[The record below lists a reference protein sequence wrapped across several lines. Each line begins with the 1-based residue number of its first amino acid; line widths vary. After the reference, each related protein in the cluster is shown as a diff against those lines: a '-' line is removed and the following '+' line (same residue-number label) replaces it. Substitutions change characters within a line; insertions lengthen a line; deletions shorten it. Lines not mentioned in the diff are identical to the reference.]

1 MCTSFC
7 SHFVAKV
14 CGKLVLIKMQSDCF
28 SDRDN
33 YFSRDKMNVMA
44 VGNKYTVRLK
54 SIRASFPYKRR
65 HLRTMGPVINYGGR
79 GFEMTLWV
87 LAVDNS
93 AMALP
98 LHKIYYRVWLSDS
111 MCWFM
116 YLWINP
122 ISYYYFVLLYNQ
134 GCIDKGFFIDS
145 QRCNQLLEGSGGMSP
160 GNCLF

>member
-1 MCTSFC
+1 
-7 SHFVAKV
+7 
-14 CGKLVLIKMQSDCF
+14 MQSDF
-28 SDRDN
+28 FPD
-33 YFSRDKMNVMA
+33 VMILAEKKWRHVSLA
-44 VGNKYTVRLK
+44 VGNKYTDRLK
-54 SIRASFPYKRR
+54 NIQASFPYKRC
-65 HLRTMGPVINYGGR
+65 HLRKRAMEPVINYRGR

-93 AMALP
+93 VMTLP

-111 MCWFM
+111 MYWFM

>member
-65 HLRTMGPVINYGGR
+65 HLRTMGPVINYRGR
-79 GFEMTLWV
+79 GFEMT
-87 LAVDNS
+87 
-93 AMALP
+93 

-111 MCWFM
+111 MYWFM

-145 QRCNQLLEGSGGMSP
+145 QSCNQLLEGSGGMSP